1 MYTARQIAGIKR
13 ACIAGREVLDL
24 AAAVCKPG
32 VTTDEIDRV
41 VSVGGMSDEIDRV
54 VSVGG

>member
-41 VSVGGMSDEIDRV
+41 VSDGGFRSEI
-54 VSVGG
+54 